1 MSDGAPTNPMLETIL
16 KEMRAGFDSMNE
28 RFTNMET
35 RLSGMEERLSGV
47 ETRVSSVERRLHTI
61 ETQLFNIDIRLD
73 QIDGIASKA
82 HSEVMF
88 LRVDFKEFRARYNE
102 PARAAE

>member
-1 MSDGAPTNPMLETIL
+1 MSDEAPTKPMLETIL

-28 RFTNMET
+28 R
-35 RLSGMEERLSGV
+35 L
-47 ETRVSSVERRLHTI
+47 SSVERQLHVI

-88 LRVDFKEFRARYNE
+88 LRVDFKEFRARFNE
-102 PARAAE
+102 PARAPE